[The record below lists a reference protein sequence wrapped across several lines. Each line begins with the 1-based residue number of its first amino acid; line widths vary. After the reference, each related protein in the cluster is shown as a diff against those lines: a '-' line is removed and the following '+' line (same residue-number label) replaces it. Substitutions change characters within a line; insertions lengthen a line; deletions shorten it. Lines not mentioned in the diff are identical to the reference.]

1 VPAPLTNEQIASF
14 RERVCQVAERQFAE
28 RGIERVSMR
37 SLAEELGCSATALYS
52 YFENKEGIFAAARTN
67 GLNHLS
73 ERLEKAFAA
82 TDDPWA
88 RSRAIGD
95 AYIDFATS
103 EPEAYRLV
111 FAMAQPNQQQYPE
124 LAAAEDRAWL
134 NTWRYVDEM
143 VSAGLLV
150 GDPKVLSHVF
160 WAGMHGL
167 ITLQMAG
174 KLRPDRPGFDTLRHE
189 MMRLI
194 TRGASPALG
203 AGSDNPNNTNPNKAR
218 IV

>member
-1 VPAPLTNEQIASF
+1 MPAPLTPEQIACF

-52 YFENKEGIFAAARTN
+52 YFENKEGIFAAARAN
-67 GLNHLS
+67 ALDHLS
-73 ERLEKAFAA
+73 GRLEKAFAA
-82 TDDPWA
+82 TDDPWE

-95 AYIDFATS
+95 AYIDFATR

-111 FAMAQPNQQQYPE
+111 FAMAQPDKQNYPE
-124 LAAAEDRAWL
+124 LAAAEERAWV
-134 NTWRYVDEM
+134 NTWQYVEDM
-143 VSAGLLV
+143 VNAGLLT
-150 GDPKVLSHVF
+150 GDAKVLAHVF

-174 KLRPDRPGFDTLRHE
+174 KLGPDRPSFDVLRHE

-194 TRGASPALG
+194 ARGASPASRPPTG
-203 AGSDNPNNTNPNKAR
+203 DP
-218 IV
+218 I